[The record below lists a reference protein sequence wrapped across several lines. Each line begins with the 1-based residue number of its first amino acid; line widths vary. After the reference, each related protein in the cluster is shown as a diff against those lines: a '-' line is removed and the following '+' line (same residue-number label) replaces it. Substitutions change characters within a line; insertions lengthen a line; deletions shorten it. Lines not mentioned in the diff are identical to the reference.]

1 MRARHFVATLVAVPL
16 AIALGSAGPAPRM
29 SSAQTPAP
37 AQTPVQTPA
46 PASPERQCFSPQQV
60 ENFRTAGGNT
70 LYLKART
77 GATYELNATGACND
91 LDGTVQLAIMPELGL
106 SRLCSGDWATIAVPG
121 SARPVERCRVQ
132 ITKVLSAEEVA
143 ALPSRYRP

>member
-1 MRARHFVATLVAVPL
+1 MRARHFAAALFAVPL
-16 AIALGSAGPAPRM
+16 AIVLGSTGPAPG
-29 SSAQTPAP
+29 

-60 ENFRTAGGNT
+60 DNFRTAGGNT

-77 GATYELNATGACND
+77 GAVYELNTAGACND
-91 LDGTVQLAIMPELGL
+91 LDGTNQLAIVPELGL

-121 SARPVERCRVQ
+121 SAQPVERCRVQ